1 MPLCKNTWPV
11 RFVGVD
17 PANRVS
23 FSTVTIL
30 SLAAGELMYEQISLP
45 FANAVIDTYTKA
57 ARSVMMDAD
66 LHRSL
71 QAIAFWQNLN
81 RTNSTT
87 TKP

>member
-23 FSTVTIL
+23 YSTVTIL
-30 SLAAGELMYEQISLP
+30 SRAAGELMCEQISLP
-45 FANAVIDTYTKA
+45 SANAAIDTYTKA
-57 ARSVMMDAD
+57 ARSMMTDDD
-66 LHRSL
+66 LHRSH
-71 QAIAFWQNLN
+71 QAIACWQNSN
-81 RTNSTT
+81 RTKSTT

>member
-45 FANAVIDTYTKA
+45 SANAVIDTYTKA
-57 ARSVMMDAD
+57 LRSAMTDDD
-66 LHRSL
+66 LRRSH
-71 QAIAFWQNLN
+71 QAIAFWRSLN